1 MTSENVTRA
10 MTDCMKKCLLIIS
23 FLCLFVTSVHA
34 QDTANSTQH
43 QKKADDSSQSKITP
57 SQNAKDDE
65 EEDSSDKVRIKGGG
79 DEVISEFRINGQLYM
94 IRVTPKKGVPYYL
107 VDSDGDGKL
116 ETRWNELAPKLLI
129 PSWVLLRW

>member
-1 MTSENVTRA
+1 MTSDNVTRA
-10 MTDCMKKCLLIIS
+10 VTDFMSKCGLVI
-23 FLCLFVTSVHA
+23 FCLGFFVSTAYA
-34 QDTANSTQH
+34 QDNNNNTQH
-43 QKKADDSSQSKITP
+43 QKAVANENQTKDTSAQDAEDQS
-57 SQNAKDDE
+57 AG
-65 EEDSSDKVRIKGGG
+65 KVRIKGGE

-116 ETRWNELAPKLLI
+116 ETRWNELAPNLLI

>member
-1 MTSENVTRA
+1 MTNDKVTREA
-10 MTDCMKKCLLIIS
+10 THIMTKCTLFI
-23 FLCLFVTSVHA
+23 FCLGLFASNVQA
-34 QDTANSTQH
+34 QEADTHTQH
-43 QKKADDSSQSKITP
+43 QKAVANNARTQDTP
-57 SQNAKDDE
+57 AQDEKKE
-65 EEDSSDKVRIKGGG
+65 EEESGEKVRIKGGE

-116 ETRWNELAPKLLI
+116 ETRWNELAPDLLI

>member
-1 MTSENVTRA
+1 MTSNNVTRA
-10 MTDCMKKCLLIIS
+10 MTDFMTKCTL
-23 FLCLFVTSVHA
+23 FTFCLVACVFNVQA
-34 QDTANSTQH
+34 QETANSSQH
-43 QKKADDSSQSKITP
+43 QKAVTNQSQTRDASV
-57 SQNAKDDE
+57 QDDE
-65 EEDSSDKVRIKGGG
+65 DQSGDKVRIRGGK

-116 ETRWNELAPKLLI
+116 ETRWNELAPNLLI